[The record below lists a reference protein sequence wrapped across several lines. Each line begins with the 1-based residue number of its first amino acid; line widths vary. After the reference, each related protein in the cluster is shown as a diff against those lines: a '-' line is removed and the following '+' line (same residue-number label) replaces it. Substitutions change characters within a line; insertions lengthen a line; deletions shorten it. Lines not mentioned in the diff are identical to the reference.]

1 MGMVILATMQ
11 IRAHLNR
18 RAADRYSTDVAS
30 G

>member
-1 MGMVILATMQ
+1 MVILATMQ

-18 RAADRYSTDVAS
+18 RAADRYSAEVAS